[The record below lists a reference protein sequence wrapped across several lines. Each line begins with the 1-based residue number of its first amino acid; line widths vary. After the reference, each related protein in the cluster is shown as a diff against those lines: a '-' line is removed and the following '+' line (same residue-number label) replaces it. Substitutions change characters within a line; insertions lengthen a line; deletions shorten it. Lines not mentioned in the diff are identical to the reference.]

1 LITIQNADAALK
13 DYYLDAFSAQLN
25 EDVSPFF
32 NAIEKTAENVYGKD
46 VKMTIVRNHMGNVIA
61 GDEDGDLPAP
71 YANRYYTITMPLKNI
86 YGTIEISDKALK
98 ASKDSSGAVVNLLNA
113 EMEGLVKSA
122 KANFSRMLFGDGKGY
137 ISTVTSRAASNTF
150 VVSDPKSYSN
160 GMLVDIIVKGE
171 VVVSGATI
179 LSVDLESGN
188 VIFDTDISKVTIAQ
202 PITINVSGAYN
213 KELFGLAGI
222 FNNANIYGYSKQE
235 NSYFRPTSYDASV
248 SELTES
254 FLVDC
259 IDGVESAYE
268 GKINMIICSYKNRK
282 RIAQNLMETRRI
294 VNTTELNAGYT
305 SLFVNDV
312 PVYADKYC
320 PDDKIYLLNT
330 DDFSLNQL
338 CDWEWMED
346 EDGKILKQVP
356 GKAAYSATIVK
367 YAELICKKPCG
378 QGIIYVEE

>member
-32 NAIEKTAENVYGKD
+32 NAIEKTTENVYGKD

-61 GDEDGDLPAP
+61 GDEDGDLPSP

-122 KANFSRMLFGDGKGY
+122 KANFSRMLFGNGKGY
-137 ISTVTSRAASNTF
+137 ISTITSRPNDYNV
-150 VVSDPKSYSN
+150 VVSDPKSYSV
-160 GMLVDIIVKGE
+160 GMTVDFVSENKIALKGAVIENVDISTGMVTFDRVISEPILKTGAYL
-171 VVVSGATI
+171 VVSGA
-179 LSVDLESGN
+179 
-188 VIFDTDISKVTIAQ
+188 F
-202 PITINVSGAYN
+202 N
-213 KELFGLAGI
+213 KELFGLKGI
-222 FNNANIYGYSKQE
+222 FDNDEIYGYDKDDE
-235 NSYFRPTSYDASV
+235 GYFKPVSYTTATTG
-248 SELTES
+248 LTES

-268 GKINMIICSYKNRK
+268 SKINMIICSYANRK

-294 VNTTELNAGYT
+294 VNTTELTAGYT

-320 PDDKIYLLNT
+320 PDDEIYLLNT
-330 DDFSLNQL
+330 DDFTLNQL

-378 QGIIYVEE
+378 QGVIYVTK